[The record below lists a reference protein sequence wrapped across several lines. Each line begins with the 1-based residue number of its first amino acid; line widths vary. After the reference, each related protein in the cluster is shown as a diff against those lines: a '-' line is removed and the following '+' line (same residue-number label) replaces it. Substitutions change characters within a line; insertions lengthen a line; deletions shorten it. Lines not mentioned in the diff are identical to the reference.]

1 MVFHRQDVIWVDRNA
16 HHSLVFYTLCEISW
30 KWSCRKVLVF
40 HTRASRRSGCL
51 KAKNHQ
57 NFLRM
62 SSNEPECATN
72 WVPNAQNVQNHAF
85 YGSKTRKRAVG
96 NSETRMRK
104 SITFFA
110 FGLNKMPNLAI
121 VFFDVFLVMIWQNL
135 WKSWFYDKKIAHFWV
150 TRGTFCCSF
159 LVRFS
164 KTRMCKIIKI
174 VRLAKQKLQF
184 EQSLAGQGSGGAA
197 PGRAGV
203 RGRSPWQSR
212 GPRAQPVEI
221 C

>member
-1 MVFHRQDVIWVDRNA
+1 MRRMSWPSKRKSLKSHGFHRQDVIWVDRNA
-16 HHSLVFYTLCEISW
+16 HHSLVFYARCGISW
-30 KWSCRKVLVF
+30 KWPRRKVLVF

-72 WVPNAQNVQNHAF
+72 WVPNAQIVQNHAF

-104 SITFFA
+104 IHQNCT
-110 FGLNKMPNLAI
+110 FGLNKTANLAI
-121 VFFDVFLVMIWQNL
+121 GFLNVFLVMIWQNL
-135 WKSWFYDKKIAHFWV
+135 WKSWFYGKKIAHFWV

-159 LVRFS
+159 WSDFQ
-164 KTRMCKIIKI
+164 KPEC
-174 VRLAKQKLQF
+174 AK
-184 EQSLAGQGSGGAA
+184 S
-197 PGRAGV
+197 
-203 RGRSPWQSR
+203 
-212 GPRAQPVEI
+212 
-221 C
+221 